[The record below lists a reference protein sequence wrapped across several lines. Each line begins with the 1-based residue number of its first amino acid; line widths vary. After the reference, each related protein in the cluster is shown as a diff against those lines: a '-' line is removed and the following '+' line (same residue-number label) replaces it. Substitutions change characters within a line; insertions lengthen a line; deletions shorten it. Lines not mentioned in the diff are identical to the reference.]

1 MHAPGGAARAGF
13 AALAGIGVAL
23 AAVGGPAAP
32 AGAVTPGGWSV
43 TGSLLTARSHAAS
56 ALLPDGAV
64 LVAGGWTS
72 ASAAPTSTAELY
84 DPSTGQWSATAGS
97 MPVAVADA
105 AAALLPDG
113 EVLVVGGDTGPASS
127 PAPTGDAELFNP
139 STGTWSPAAPL
150 PGGLAVAG
158 ASATLLT
165 DGEVLVAGGLTG
177 SGGTTSTTA
186 DSELYVPASNSW
198 ISAPSMTLGVAGA
211 VSARLPDGEVLVAGG
226 INQPAGGSPS
236 VTSTSELYDPSLG
249 PEGAWSA
256 TSSMLTATAYA
267 ASTPLADREVLVA
280 GGETSPSG
288 VATGAAEYFSPSD
301 DAWTATG
308 ALPVASYGAAAARL
322 ASGEVV
328 YAGGLVDSSG
338 DATAA
343 AEYYSPA
350 SGAWSATSP
359 LLQPSGFA
367 AAARLP
373 GGEVLLAGGQSGP
386 SAVTGVAELYE
397 PPGTAPAITSAPSLK
412 ATVGTAT
419 SFTVTATG
427 SPSPILS
434 ISGALP
440 SGLSF
445 TSNGNGT
452 ATISGTP
459 AQGTAGTYTL
469 TLTASNGV
477 GTPAS
482 QTLTITVT
490 ANIAP
495 AITSAPSLKA
505 VVGKATSFT
514 VTATGSPQPKLTVA
528 GTLPVGLAFK
538 DNGNGTATI
547 SGTPAQ
553 GTAGTYTLTL
563 TASNGVGTPASQT
576 LTITVTASTVPEGAI
591 VFSSSASAQLEVH
604 VYAKFTIQAKGYPRP
619 QLTATGTLPKGMR
632 LVPAYGGS
640 VLWLA
645 GIPWASAVGTYSLD
659 VTATN
664 GVASPAHQ
672 TVLITVSRPNIPP
685 QLSGPSVLP
694 TRVGSYAKLRVDAS
708 GSPVPTLALRGI
720 LPAGLR
726 FVTKPGVPFCFIA
739 GTPAAVGVGTY
750 DVVVTALNGVG
761 APASHAVQVTVAPRQ
776 PVPPPTPSPTP
787 SPTPLPTGR
796 VGGYWYV
803 TTTGQ
808 VIHQGDAV
816 LYRSSSR
823 QGPRDVVAMAERP
836 GGGGYWL
843 ASSFGGVFNFG
854 DAGFYGSLVHSP
866 PSSPV
871 VAFAP
876 TPDGRGYWLVTR
888 SGQVHPFGDAVSY
901 GSPSGQ
907 ALPAPVSAFAPT
919 PDGRGYWVVTMS
931 GAVYPYGDATG
942 YSTLSLNPQ
951 ATPVVAFAPTPDG
964 RGYWLV
970 TSNGAVYAFG
980 DAASYG
986 SPLPRR
992 IPPVVAF
999 APTPDGRG
1007 YWLVTS
1013 RGNVFN
1019 YGDAAF
1025 YGSSAHTLLP
1035 GRVVGFSP
1043 SAG

>member
-1 MHAPGGAARAGF
+1 MHAPGGAARAAF

-198 ISAPSMTLGVAGA
+198 VSAPSMTLGVAGA

-267 ASTPLADREVLVA
+267 ASTPLADGEVLVA

-419 SFTVTATG
+419 SFTVTAMG
-427 SPSPILS
+427 SPSPTLS

-490 ANIAP
+490 A
-495 AITSAPSLKA
+495 
-505 VVGKATSFT
+505 
-514 VTATGSPQPKLTVA
+514 
-528 GTLPVGLAFK
+528 
-538 DNGNGTATI
+538 
-547 SGTPAQ
+547 
-553 GTAGTYTLTL
+553 
-563 TASNGVGTPASQT
+563 
-576 LTITVTASTVPEGAI
+576 STVPEGTI

-739 GTPAAVGVGTY
+739 GTPAAVGAGTY

-776 PVPPPTPSPTP
+776 PVPPPTP